1 VDLRIGAAAL
11 AALVLMAV
19 GLLLYGVA
27 DLRFGA
33 YIAVGGLCIALGA
46 ILAAEAWASTHDDD
60 FG

>member
-33 YIAVGGLCIALGA
+33 YIAVAGLLIAFGA
-46 ILAAEAWASTHDDD
+46 MFAAESWAYTPDDD
-60 FG
+60 D